1 VEIFAKELI
10 TYDIAKDRSQ
20 KLLMRH
26 GEECTPEQITS
37 QQAAHAALNPDLL
50 QNNPVSGRGCSA

>member
-20 KLLMRH
+20 ELLMRH
-26 GEECTPEQITS
+26 GEECTPEQIAS
-37 QQAAHAALNPDLL
+37 QQSRTRRAQPRPAPE
-50 QNNPVSGRGCSA
+50 